1 MNLISWRIF
10 QMSIFTLHYKHE
22 VEKYK
27 QKLTYK
33 VSIPA
38 HSFPSSYWPIL

>member
-1 MNLISWRIF
+1 MNVISWRIF

-27 QKLTYK
+27 QKQVDL
-33 VSIPA
+33 
-38 HSFPSSYWPIL
+38 